1 MRTVIRFAVFAF
13 MLLTPLMARAEQP
26 GKHPAFLHALTDL
39 RHARAHLE
47 KPAKPE
53 VQWDEQTAIRAI
65 DEAIKEIKTASID
78 DGKNLNDHPGVDAKL
93 HHRGRLQKAL
103 ELLRKSRKDIME
115 KEDNNF
121 AHGLRDRAVKH
132 IDTAINFVEQALAN
146 AHK

>member
-1 MRTVIRFAVFAF
+1 MKNLTHLFVFVG
-13 MLLTPLMARAEQP
+13 LLCAPLLARADQP

-47 KPAKPE
+47 RPAKPE

-65 DEAIKEIKTASID
+65 DDAIKEIKQAAID
-78 DGKNLNDHPGVDAKL
+78 DGKNLNDHPGVDSKL
-93 HHRGRLQKAL
+93 NHRGRLHRAV
-103 ELLRKSRKDIME
+103 ELLRKSRKDIVE
-115 KEDNNF
+115 KEDNTF

-146 AHK
+146 EHR